1 MKNTLSTVML
11 LCLMTLNMSVA
22 KVQASNTIPI
32 LVGFGPGSSNDL
44 VARQLSKDLSQDLNI
59 NIIVENKPGT
69 GGVIAAK
76 DISKRQGP
84 AFFLHHNGLYISAFV
99 TKQLHLS
106 EFKKIKPVAYIGAI
120 PMVLVTNPENSIRT
134 ISDLNK
140 LSSPTILAGSTGLGG
155 LSYASVEY
163 LKNFVNKPITQ
174 VQYKSTNS
182 ASLDLAAG
190 HLDIAVDFIN
200 TALPHIQAKKI
211 SPLAVIS
218 DRPIETLPGVPTML
232 DLGIKWNLKSFYMLY
247 ATADVDDALID
258 QVRNSIVKI
267 MTQNPNHY
275 IRQGII
281 LDITKIQD
289 SKKIHQQTATSYVK

>member
-1 MKNTLSTVML
+1 MKNTLFTVML
-11 LCLMTLNMSVA
+11 LCLMTFNMPVSMA
-22 KVQASNTIPI
+22 QASNTIPM
-32 LVGFGPGSSNDL
+32 LVGFSPGSSNDL
-44 VARQLSKDLSQDLNI
+44 IARQLSKDLSQDLNI
-59 NIIVENKPGT
+59 NILVENKPGT

-76 DISKRQGP
+76 DISRRQGT
-84 AFFLHHNGLYISAFV
+84 AFFLHHNGLYLSTFV
-99 TKQLHLS
+99 TKQLNLS
-106 EFKKIKPVAYIGAI
+106 EFQNIKPVAYIGAI
-120 PMVLVTNPENSIRT
+120 PMVLVTNPENSIKT
-134 ISDLNK
+134 VSDLNK

-163 LKNFVNKPITQ
+163 LQNFVTKPITQ
-174 VQYKSTNS
+174 VQYRSTNS

-267 MTQNPNHY
+267 MTQNPKDY
-275 IRQGII
+275 VQQGII
-281 LDITKIQD
+281 LDITKIKET
-289 SKKIHQQTATSYVK
+289 KKIHQHITTSYGK